1 MNKEVAAYA
10 PVDVAEVRESDE
22 VKVDGIG
29 YSADTSY
36 AGREAFGTEF
46 NPVIRTQRLNILI
59 KRSDG
64 EIWFRRSSIVSAR
77 RRVEPKPETKECRFP
92 CTHAV
97 CPDCEGKTSKCCW
110 CGKEIAPPAPPKQE
124 AEPEVKPGTWKHL
137 PSTGYTSDAFAHN
150 CLAWKCQVR
159 RSDGRDHAD
168 ERRGERRKGAQWV
181 VKVGSKVKAFGW
193 GCALRTYDDANL
205 FAGEELLVTSLR
217 GSNPSDISVV
227 GPGGEYDIHIRNL
240 DLVDRRKSDRRRSK

>member
-77 RRVEPKPETKECRFP
+77 RRVEPKPEACGYTIVLC
-92 CTHAV
+92 
-97 CPDCEGKTSKCCW
+97 KCDLPKDHS
-110 CGKEIAPPAPPKQE
+110 GQHRTAPPAPPKQE

-205 FAGEELLVTSLR
+205 FVGEELLVTSLH

-227 GPGGEYDIHIRNL
+227 GQGGEYDIHIRNL
-240 DLVDRRKSDRRRSK
+240 DLVDRRKSDRRKATR

>member
-1 MNKEVAAYA
+1 MNKEVEAYET
-10 PVDVAEVRESDE
+10 VDVAEVRKDDE
-22 VKVDGIG
+22 GRFDGYGFLHTHPYTGWDSPGWEWGTIVDLN
-29 YSADTSY
+29 YCKDAVVV
-36 AGREAFGTEF
+36 RFGQSL
-46 NPVIRTQRLNILI
+46 VRHR
-59 KRSDG
+59 K
-64 EIWFRRSSIVSAR
+64 SSLKSAR
-77 RRVEPKPETKECRFP
+77 RRVEPKPEACGYTIVLC
-92 CTHAV
+92 
-97 CPDCEGKTSKCCW
+97 KCDLPKDHS
-110 CGKEIAPPAPPKQE
+110 GQHRTAPPAPPKQE

-205 FAGEELLVTSLR
+205 FVGEELLVTSLH

-227 GPGGEYDIHIRNL
+227 GQGGEYDIHIRNL
-240 DLVDRRKSDRRRSK
+240 DLVDRRKSDRRKATR